1 MTCTQIA
8 EGKELQGISSPD
20 QRRVRERWLSYR
32 RSHNDGVQLC
42 PSSELPVKFLRR
54 MWVEQ
59 PALGVDDETD
69 YVEEVFDPGDYDD
82 VDDAL

>member
-1 MTCTQIA
+1 MT
-8 EGKELQGISSPD
+8 GFSS
-20 QRRVRERWLSYR
+20 VRQVS
-32 RSHNDGVQLC
+32 C
-42 PSSELPVKFLRR
+42 PSKFLRR